1 MRNMLEIQK
10 GVDMKMQKYSERR
23 RYESTQ
29 TGKWMNV
36 NMNEDDD
43 D

>member
-23 RYESTQ
+23 YESTQ
-29 TGKWMNV
+29 TRKWMNV
-36 NMNEDDD
+36 NMNKDDD